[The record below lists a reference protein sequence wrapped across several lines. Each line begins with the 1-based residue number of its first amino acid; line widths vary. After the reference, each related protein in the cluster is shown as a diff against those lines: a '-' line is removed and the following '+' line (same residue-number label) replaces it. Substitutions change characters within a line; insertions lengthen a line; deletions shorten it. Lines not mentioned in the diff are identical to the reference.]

1 MTDRV
6 AARRVAH
13 LPAGYGAGTGRGR
26 TTSPGAFAAYRVFG
40 TDRGDRRRGRGDPPP
55 RLARAPFAIRQL
67 WAEDGT
73 VFLQQVINRGVW
85 EPYGNAYAGY
95 YLFLPRTVGALA
107 AGAPIREATL
117 AMWLGTALIVGWCA
131 ATIYAES
138 KGRLNTFPTARSSR
152 SASCSSP
159 RSALEAIGAAA
170 DVQYTLLFTALV
182 ALTGLATGV
191 GHTVNRI
198 AIVVATALTT
208 PLSLLLAPVAL
219 LRVLRAKGRA
229 RFDPT
234 AIAWAAATAF
244 QFGLILVLQ
253 PPGRN
258 SKAGNSKLIVKH
270 FNRRVLYENFLPE
283 RFSTSTATIAPLA
296 AIAGVI
302 LVLAAAWLAWRRRR
316 RTTAVL
322 LLLVPATGFGFWFFA
337 AILYGSPARYR
348 VFPALCVVFALLVG
362 WEEVLRGATSKT
374 PVDWRLATI
383 LVVVLGVSW
392 ATYWTPDPYRT
403 SGPTW
408 STALATAQQ
417 RCRKYKLHDVSIKI
431 APVASEAK
439 LWAVRL
445 PCRNLR

>member
-1 MTDRV
+1 MRDGPGSRLVGWPTS
-6 AARRVAH
+6 RR
-13 LPAGYGAGTGRGR
+13 GTGAGTGRGGR
-26 TTSPGAFAAYRVFG
+26 HQPGALRRVRAYSGLIEAIGVGVAAILL
-40 TDRGDRRRGRGDPPP
+40 
-55 RLARAPFAIRQL
+55 LAWRAPFALRQL

-85 EPYGNAYAGY
+85 EPFGNAYAGY
-95 YLFLPRTVGALA
+95 YLFLPRAVGALA
-107 AGAPIREATL
+107 AGAPIREAAL

-138 KGRLNTFPTARSSR
+138 KGRLNTVPTRAFLALSIVLLP
-152 SASCSSP
+152 ALG
-159 RSALEAIGAAA
+159 LEAIGAAA

-182 ALTGLATGV
+182 ALDRPGN
-191 GHTVNRI
+191 GHRPHREPRRDRRSRPRS
-198 AIVVATALTT
+198 
-208 PLSLLLAPVAL
+208 PLPSRCCSRRSRS

-244 QFGLILVLQ
+244 QFGMILVLQ

-270 FNRRVLYENFLPE
+270 FNRRVLYANFLPE

-374 PVDWRLATI
+374 ARRLA
-383 LVVVLGVSW
+383 
-392 ATYWTPDPYRT
+392 PRHDPRRR
-403 SGPTW
+403 
-408 STALATAQQ
+408 A
-417 RCRKYKLHDVSIKI
+417 RR
-431 APVASEAK
+431 
-439 LWAVRL
+439 
-445 PCRNLR
+445 